1 MGCRCGP
8 GTGVTKLAALSF
20 QTDRQHRQATNES
33 NRVFLYCAFLDFRYR
48 PGGWGAGAV
57 HPLRARGQAPREEA
71 DRPLSG
77 DKLSGRFLGGARK
90 TRRGSC
96 LRHDGLPRSVFHPR
110 RSLSGHLCV
119 SHVLCGHSPRC
130 TLGCSVL
137 GRPRHS
143 VAAQRVPACGAQRR
157 PRKGR
162 WAATRPASLDSSP
175 DAVQSDCGKAAAP
188 PPSPGRSP
196 PPPPCPCG
204 PPTRPLLP
212 SAAG

>member
-110 RSLSGHLCV
+110 RSLSGHLCLPRSV
-119 SHVLCGHSPRC
+119 WPLPKVHPGLLCPRASPSLSSRPAC
-130 TLGCSVL
+130 PRMWGSEAPPEGTLGCHASCFP
-137 GRPRHS
+137 GQQP
-143 VAAQRVPACGAQRR
+143 GRR
-157 PRKGR
+157 PE
-162 WAATRPASLDSSP
+162 
-175 DAVQSDCGKAAAP
+175 
-188 PPSPGRSP
+188 
-196 PPPPCPCG
+196 
-204 PPTRPLLP
+204 
-212 SAAG
+212 